1 MTVFAPPGS
10 VSNSDMHRQPLTS
23 PVNTNEYINIYI
35 YIYINIYM
43 QEEKYMK
50 IANIII
56 IPNKPS

>member
-35 YIYINIYM
+35 YIYKYIHARGKIY
-43 QEEKYMK
+43 ENSKY
-50 IANIII
+50 N
-56 IPNKPS
+56 NDT